1 MECLTKHSSLYKMFL
16 RKSSLFFGIILLLF
30 CEGCSSQKKE
40 SYVSSLL
47 GVTNPQKFV
56 VASSEEESSLRA
68 FVGRKCELIA
78 EEKGLLYLSG
88 RTYIDVDNSEVR
100 VYFAASHKVRIDE
113 ARKFFMPVLLEF
125 YQTMNRYK
133 DRESVSGELF
143 SFQSFNMHVLFMSS
157 KDQYNHFPYVT
168 SVFNMGRNIAY
179 TQIKNTKEGKELF
192 FEETLEQSLNELKKQ
207 GIKFSGNFL

>member
-1 MECLTKHSSLYKMFL
+1 M
-16 RKSSLFFGIILLLF
+16 
-30 CEGCSSQKKE
+30 
-40 SYVSSLL
+40 
-47 GVTNPQKFV
+47 
-56 VASSEEESSLRA
+56 
-68 FVGRKCELIA
+68 
-78 EEKGLLYLSG
+78 
-88 RTYIDVDNSEVR
+88 
-100 VYFAASHKVRIDE
+100 RIDE

-143 SFQSFNMHVLFMSS
+143 SFQSFNMHVLFMNS
-157 KDQYNHFPYVT
+157 KDQYNRFPYVT
-168 SVFNMGRNIAY
+168 SVFNMGRNVAY